1 MKKILYIL
9 DENQQPPSGV
19 VSVVNEQLKYFSTQ
33 NYKIQILV
41 NKNHWLKKKNIFNH
55 SKIKISKL
63 NFYLPEEI
71 KIKYSYNNFFLKLL
85 FRLFLFVPLLIYSG
99 YFLIKLTTI
108 IRLINP
114 NIILNNNGGWPGG
127 QLNRYSVISS
137 FILRLNSIFAI
148 HNYPIKKN
156 ITNYFSILIDN
167 FLLRNCTSE
176 IVTVTNDC
184 KKYISKYLK
193 TDNVSVI
200 YNGTKNQKF
209 KNLKI
214 KKNNKKFNNKIKIGY
229 FGKIEKRKGIELL
242 INSLEQKKINCEVI
256 IYGNIDNVY
265 AKKMIQKSKGLSN
278 KFEFKKTITNIDKIL
293 KKIDFVILPSINFES
308 FGMILIEAMSF
319 GVPSICS
326 NLGSMKEVIINN
338 CNGLVFEANNSRDL
352 SKTLLKATK
361 LSENERKKF
370 RKNCFNIFMKKFDS
384 KIMSKKYLKLVNKY
398 EK

>member
-33 NYKIQILV
+33 NYKIQILT

-71 KIKYSYNNFFLKLL
+71 KIQYNYNNFFLKIL
-85 FRLFLFVPLLIYSG
+85 FRLFLFFPLLIYSG
-99 YFLIKLTTI
+99 YVLIKLTTI
-108 IRLINP
+108 INQINP

-137 FILRLNSIFAI
+137 FILRLNSVFAI

-167 FLLRNCTSE
+167 FFLRNCTSE

-200 YNGTKNQKF
+200 YNGTKNQEF

-214 KKNNKKFNNKIKIGY
+214 RKSNKRSNNKIKIGY

-256 IYGNIDNVY
+256 IYGNIDNFY

-278 KFEFKKTITNIDKIL
+278 KFEFNKTITNIDKIL

-352 SKTLLKATK
+352 SRTLLKATK
-361 LSENERKKF
+361 LSEIERKKF

>member
-41 NKNHWLKKKNIFNH
+41 NKNHWLKKNNIFNH

-71 KIKYSYNNFFLKLL
+71 KIKFNYNNFFLKLL
-85 FRLFLFVPLLIYSG
+85 FRLFLFVPLMIYSG
-99 YFLIKLTTI
+99 YVLIKLTSI
-108 IRLINP
+108 IRQINP

-137 FILRLNSIFAI
+137 FILRLNSVFAI

-167 FLLRNCTSE
+167 FLLRNCTSK

-184 KKYISKYLK
+184 KKYIIKYLK

-214 KKNNKKFNNKIKIGY
+214 KKSNKKFNNKIKIGY

-242 INSLEQKKINCEVI
+242 INSLEQKNINCEVI
-256 IYGNIDNVY
+256 IYGNIDNFY
-265 AKKMIQKSKGLSN
+265 AKKMIQRSKGLSN

-398 EK
+398 ER